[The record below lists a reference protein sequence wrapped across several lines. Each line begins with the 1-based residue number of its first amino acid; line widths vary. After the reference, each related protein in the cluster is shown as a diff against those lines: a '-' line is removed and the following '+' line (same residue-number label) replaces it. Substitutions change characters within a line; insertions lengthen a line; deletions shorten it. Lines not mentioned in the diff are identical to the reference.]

1 VHACDQRGKVAAV
14 GTGSFGPGFERL
26 ARALRGKPDRVP
38 LVAQMHEFA
47 MGWTGSDSSSFYT
60 KADLLASGIIR
71 TAEQFGFDVPSLGY
85 DVYNIELEA
94 LGQQITFPAASTPVA
109 DAGSVLVRGRAD
121 LANLRPPVPG
131 VSGRM
136 PFVLEVHRLFRE
148 ATGVE
153 PAIQFSAPFTLATL
167 VRGYAG
173 FIEDIALD
181 PAFAHELLGFLTE
194 RVIAPWINAQKAALP
209 EASAAVGADALCSPP
224 MTSPAIIREFAIPY
238 ILRLR
243 ELCAMPVSVVN
254 WWGESSLPD
263 ASDLL
268 DLKRQVASGL
278 IRAQDPDVERLGVEV
293 FKEYTVRHGLALEL
307 GIGEHLLDRGP
318 VSAIRFRIR
327 DCIERAAGGG
337 RLILY
342 LTSLSA
348 GTPPDNVR
356 AAIEAVKE
364 FGGYR

>member
-1 VHACDQRGKVAAV
+1 MAV
-14 GTGSFGPGFERL
+14 VGSGVFGPGFERL
-26 ARALRGKPDRVP
+26 AQALGGMPDRVP

-60 KADLLASGIIR
+60 RADLLASGIIR

-94 LGQQITFPAASTPVA
+94 LGQPLVFPAGSSPVSA
-109 DAGSVLVRGRAD
+109 AGSILVRSRAD
-121 LANLRPPVPG
+121 LANLRLPTPG
-131 VSGRM
+131 EAGRM
-136 PFVLEVHRLFRE
+136 PFVLEVHRRFRE
-148 ATGVE
+148 QTGVE
-153 PAIQFSAPFTLATL
+153 PAIQFCAPFSLATL
-167 VRGYAG
+167 ARGYAG
-173 FIEDIALD
+173 FMEDIALD
-181 PAFAHELLGFLTE
+181 SGFAHELLDFLTE

-224 MTSPAIIREFAIPY
+224 MTSPTIIREFSIPY

-243 ELCAMPVSVVN
+243 KLCAVPVSVVN
-254 WWGESSLPD
+254 WWGESALP
-263 ASDLL
+263 AATDLL

-278 IRAQDPDVERLGVEV
+278 IRAQDPDVERLGVGV
-293 FKEYTVRHGLALEL
+293 FKEYAARHGLALEL
-307 GIGEHLLDRGP
+307 GIGEQLIDRGP
-318 VSAIRFRIR
+318 VSAIRARIR

-348 GTPPDNVR
+348 GTPQDHVR

-364 FGGYR
+364 FGVYR